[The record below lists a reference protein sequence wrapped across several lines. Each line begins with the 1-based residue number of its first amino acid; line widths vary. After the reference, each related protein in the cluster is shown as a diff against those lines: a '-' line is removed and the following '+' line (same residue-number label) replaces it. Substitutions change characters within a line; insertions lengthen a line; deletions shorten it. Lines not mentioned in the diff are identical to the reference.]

1 MRSSCGGAGVLWGTV
16 SSQGTVSRHPE
27 FLTVPPPGD
36 QGGPAGLLDA
46 ATAAAAA
53 AVAAEVAARVADP
66 DRVAL
71 AVAAAAGQT
80 AHPASAH
87 WRDHAVGQGHAGLA
101 LLFGALD
108 RHQPGRGWDRT
119 AHRHLEL
126 AARAAE
132 ALPHPPAGLF
142 AGLAGI
148 GLVATCLSGDGTRYR
163 RLLASIDQALAAQ
176 VPALAAAMH
185 GPGGHAVRE
194 LDLISGLSGV
204 GAYLLLRRGEAGAGA
219 ALRVV
224 LGSLVAVTGGDA
236 GGPRWRTPPGDLG
249 PDELARY
256 PGGYMNCGLA
266 HGIPGPLAILALAL
280 RDGVE
285 VPGLPAA
292 VARTADWLAAHRADD
307 GAGPTWPNA
316 VPLPAGPAADASP
329 GAGHLAVAAPGPGPR
344 LPAVPART
352 AWCYGA
358 PGVAVALRL
367 AGEAL
372 GHTAHRELAAAGLSA
387 ALARSDEAR
396 RIDSP
401 SFCHGQ
407 AGLLAIASS
416 FARATGDPGS
426 RRAAAAMAARL
437 VDRFDP
443 AAPLGYRDLE
453 LGGRRI
459 DQPGLLTGAPGVAL
473 ALLGATSPAEPA
485 WARLFL
491 LA

>member
-1 MRSSCGGAGVLWGTV
+1 M
-16 SSQGTVSRHPE
+16 SRHPE
-27 FLTVPPPGD
+27 FLTVPPPG
-36 QGGPAGLLDA
+36 GPAGRQGLLDA
-46 ATAAAAA
+46 SAAASAL
-53 AVAAEVAARVADP
+53 AVAAEVAGRLADP
-66 DRVAL
+66 DRVAR

-80 AHPASAH
+80 AHPASVH

-108 RHQPGRGWDRT
+108 RHRPGHGWDRI

-126 AARAAE
+126 AARAVE
-132 ALPHPPAGLF
+132 AMPHPPAGLF
-142 AGLAGI
+142 AGIAGI
-148 GLVATCLSGDGTRYR
+148 GLVATCLSGGTRYR
-163 RLLASIDQALAAQ
+163 RLLTSIDQALAAQ
-176 VPALAAAMH
+176 VPALTARATRS
-185 GPGGHAVRE
+185 GGHAVRE
-194 LDLISGLSGV
+194 FDLISGLSGV
-204 GAYLLLRRGEAGAGA
+204 GAYLLLRRGEAGTSA

-224 LGSLVAVTGGDA
+224 LGSLVEVTGGDA
-236 GGPRWRTPPGDLG
+236 GGPRWRTPAGHLG
-249 PDELARY
+249 ADERARY
-256 PGGYMNCGLA
+256 PGGYLNCGLA
-266 HGIPGPLAILALAL
+266 HGIPGPLAVLALAL

-292 VARTADWLAAHRADD
+292 VARTADWLAAQRADD
-307 GAGPTWPNA
+307 ASGPTWPNA
-316 VPLPAGPAADASP
+316 VPLPAGRVGDPAADLSSGAAS
-329 GAGHLAVAAPGPGPR
+329 GPSPSV
-344 LPAVPART
+344 PVVPART
-352 AWCYGA
+352 AWCYGG

-372 GHTAHRELAAAGLSA
+372 GHATHRELATAALSA
-387 ALARSDEAR
+387 ALARSDGAR

-401 SFCHGQ
+401 TFCHGQ

-416 FARATGDPGS
+416 FARATGDPGPG
-426 RRAAAAMAARL
+426 RAAAAMAAGL
-437 VDRFDP
+437 IDRFDP

-473 ALLGATSPAEPA
+473 ALLGATSLAEPT